1 MTLKIT
7 KNLSQMCLK
16 AEEIQKDPNKLWI
29 PSQEQLQEMIGDYQK
44 NLQVLCVVLN
54 EKRINNR
61 FNDFNSFEEL
71 WLTILMYEKYQKIWD
86 GEEWV
91 QD

>member
-29 PSQEQLQEMIGDYQK
+29 PSQEQLQEIIGDYHK
-44 NLQVLCVVLN
+44 NLQILYVVLN
-54 EKRINNR
+54 NIKIYNR
-61 FNDFNSFEEL
+61 FKSFNSFEEL
-71 WLTILMYEKYQKIWD
+71 WLAILMYEKYQKIWD
-86 GEEWV
+86 GEEWI
-91 QD
+91 QY